1 MIGAVRADEP
11 TRRSPKRRGAT
22 DKPAHPPPRQKKRG
36 GMVAPPQMFHVK
48 HLYAHPLLHLRWR
61 TDRGALSHGYAAGL
75 AVEHLADECG
85 AAACDALERF
95 RERGGFLGRDGHQQA
110 A

>member
-1 MIGAVRADEP
+1 MSQPAGP
-11 TRRSPKRRGAT
+11 PRGAEQPT
-22 DKPAHPPPRQKKRG
+22 SPRIPRRAKKKG
-36 GMVAPPQMFHVK
+36 EVWSPPPQMFHVK